1 MVTFVWGEGAGDD
14 GVLGGGGGGKGNI
27 NLLTMNIP
35 DEGYF
40 RIM

>member
-14 GVLGGGGGGKGNI
+14 GVLGERKGYI

>member
-14 GVLGGGGGGKGNI
+14 GVLGGGERKGYI